1 MPGTYKFF
9 PHPQVWRFLSL
20 LEFPFTEQYQI
31 SQGTFLHFQAFPTFI
46 KFIVNR
52 TIANNWHVYRYWE
65 RCDLCH
71 WNYDIIGKMETF
83 TSDADYVMSK
93 IGMKENNLLYR
104 ANKSAGNSTADLA
117 LELFAK
123 LPQDLKKQLY
133 ELYKID
139 FEMFE
144 YDAKP
149 FL

>member
-1 MPGTYKFF
+1 
-9 PHPQVWRFLSL
+9 
-20 LEFPFTEQYQI
+20 
-31 SQGTFLHFQAFPTFI
+31 
-46 KFIVNR
+46 
-52 TIANNWHVYRYWE
+52 
-65 RCDLCH
+65 
-71 WNYDIIGKMETF
+71 MEIF

-93 IGMKENNLLYR
+93 IGMKKNNLFYKG
-104 ANKSAGNSTADLA
+104 NESTGNSTTDLA
-117 LELFAK
+117 LRLFAK

>member
-1 MPGTYKFF
+1 
-9 PHPQVWRFLSL
+9 
-20 LEFPFTEQYQI
+20 
-31 SQGTFLHFQAFPTFI
+31 
-46 KFIVNR
+46 
-52 TIANNWHVYRYWE
+52 
-65 RCDLCH
+65 
-71 WNYDIIGKMETF
+71 METF

-93 IGMKENNLLYR
+93 IGMKKNNLFYKG
-104 ANKSAGNSTADLA
+104 NESTGNSTTDLA
-117 LELFAK
+117 LRLFAK

>member
-1 MPGTYKFF
+1 
-9 PHPQVWRFLSL
+9 
-20 LEFPFTEQYQI
+20 
-31 SQGTFLHFQAFPTFI
+31 
-46 KFIVNR
+46 
-52 TIANNWHVYRYWE
+52 
-65 RCDLCH
+65 
-71 WNYDIIGKMETF
+71 METF

-93 IGMKENNLLYR
+93 VGMEENNLSYQGH
-104 ANKSAGNSTADLA
+104 KSIGDSTTELA
-117 LELFAK
+117 LDLFAK